1 MTMIAVGQR
10 QRDLALRG
18 YGAVAKAESIEEQ
31 QRLGLEAQEKAAESQ
46 VLGTGAGI
54 GGISGAT
61 TARAL
66 STEAGTAIEGANAAL
81 DGAGTLSRSKLSG
94 GLQFTPTGGETI
106 KGIEGLNAAKDAAA
120 IKDAAVVTDAA
131 AAGQTAATV
140 AEGSAVVAEGAAAVE
155 GAAVAG
161 EAAVAVEGAAA
172 ASSAAA
178 PMAQLAALATPVA
191 IGLGVAYLINKLFD

>member
-10 QRDLALRG
+10 QRDLATRG
-18 YGAVAKAESIEEQ
+18 FGAVSRAESVEDQ
-31 QRLGLEAQEKAAESQ
+31 QRLALEAQKKAAESQ

-61 TARAL
+61 SARAL
-66 STEAGTAIEGANAAL
+66 SSEAGSAIKNANTL
-81 DGAGTLSRSKLSG
+81 LGDAGTLSRGKLSG
-94 GLQFTPTGGETI
+94 GIQFTPTGGETI

-120 IKDAAVVTDAA
+120 LKDAAVVTDAA
-131 AAGQTAATV
+131 AAGQTAAT
-140 AEGSAVVAEGAAAVE
+140 VAEGAAAVE

-172 ASSAAA
+172 ASTAAA

>member
-1 MTMIAVGQR
+1 MIAVGQR
-10 QRDLALRG
+10 QRDLATRG
-18 YGAVAKAESIEEQ
+18 FGAVSRAESVEDQ
-31 QRLGLEAQEKAAESQ
+31 QRLALEAQGKAAESQ

-61 TARAL
+61 SARAL
-66 STEAGTAIEGANAAL
+66 SSEAGSAIKNANTL
-81 DGAGTLSRSKLSG
+81 LGDAGTLSRGKLSG
-94 GLQFTPTGGETI
+94 GIQFTPTGGETI

-120 IKDAAVVTDAA
+120 LKDAAVVTDAA
-131 AAGQTAATV
+131 AAGQTAAT
-140 AEGSAVVAEGAAAVE
+140 VAEGAAAVE

-172 ASSAAA
+172 ASTAAA

>member
-10 QRDLALRG
+10 QRDLATRG
-18 YGAVAKAESIEEQ
+18 FGAVSRAESVEDQ
-31 QRLGLEAQEKAAESQ
+31 QRLALGAQEKAAESQ

-61 TARAL
+61 SARAL
-66 STEAGTAIEGANAAL
+66 SSEAGSAIKNANTL
-81 DGAGTLSRSKLSG
+81 LGDAGTLSRGKLSG
-94 GLQFTPTGGETI
+94 GIQFTPTGGETI

-120 IKDAAVVTDAA
+120 LKDAAVVTDAA
-131 AAGQTAATV
+131 AAGQTAAT
-140 AEGSAVVAEGAAAVE
+140 VAEGAAAVE

-172 ASSAAA
+172 ASTAAA

>member
-1 MTMIAVGQR
+1 MIAVGQR
-10 QRDLALRG
+10 QRDLATRG
-18 YGAVAKAESIEEQ
+18 FGAVSKAESVEDQ
-31 QRLGLEAQEKAAESQ
+31 QRLALEAQEKAAESQ

-61 TARAL
+61 SARAL
-66 STEAGTAIEGANAAL
+66 SSEAGSAIKNANTL
-81 DGAGTLSRSKLSG
+81 LGDAGTLSRGKLSG
-94 GLQFTPTGGETI
+94 GIQFTPTGGETI

-120 IKDAAVVTDAA
+120 LKDAAVVTDAA
-131 AAGQTAATV
+131 AAGQTAAT
-140 AEGSAVVAEGAAAVE
+140 VAEGAAAVE

-172 ASSAAA
+172 ASTAAA

>member
-10 QRDLALRG
+10 QRDLATRG
-18 YGAVAKAESIEEQ
+18 FGAVSRAESVEDQ
-31 QRLGLEAQEKAAESQ
+31 QRLALEAQEKAAESQ

-61 TARAL
+61 SARAL
-66 STEAGTAIEGANAAL
+66 SSEAGSAIKNANTL
-81 DGAGTLSRSKLSG
+81 LGDAGTLSRGKLSG
-94 GLQFTPTGGETI
+94 GIQFTPTGGETI

-120 IKDAAVVTDAA
+120 LKDAAVVTDAA
-131 AAGQTAATV
+131 AAGQTAAT
-140 AEGSAVVAEGAAAVE
+140 VAEGAAAVE

-172 ASSAAA
+172 ASTAAA

>member
-10 QRDLALRG
+10 QRDLATRG
-18 YGAVAKAESIEEQ
+18 FGAVCKAESVEDQ
-31 QRLGLEAQEKAAESQ
+31 QRLALEAQEKAAESQ

-61 TARAL
+61 SARAL
-66 STEAGTAIEGANAAL
+66 SSEAGSAIKNANTL
-81 DGAGTLSRSKLSG
+81 LGDAGTLSRGKLSG
-94 GLQFTPTGGETI
+94 GIQFTPTGGETI

-120 IKDAAVVTDAA
+120 LKDAAVVTDAA

-140 AEGSAVVAEGAAAVE
+140 AEGAVAVE

-172 ASSAAA
+172 ASTAAA

>member
-10 QRDLALRG
+10 QRDLATRG
-18 YGAVAKAESIEEQ
+18 FGAVSRAESVEDQ
-31 QRLGLEAQEKAAESQ
+31 QRLALEAQEKAAESQ

-61 TARAL
+61 SARAL
-66 STEAGTAIEGANAAL
+66 SSEAGSAIKNANTL
-81 DGAGTLSRSKLSG
+81 LGDAGTLSRGKLSG
-94 GLQFTPTGGETI
+94 GIQFTPTGGETI

-120 IKDAAVVTDAA
+120 IKDAAIVTDAA
-131 AAGQTAATV
+131 AAGQTAAT
-140 AEGSAVVAEGAAAVE
+140 VAEGAAAVE

-161 EAAVAVEGAAA
+161 EAAVAVEGAVT
-172 ASSAAA
+172 ASTAAA

>member
-10 QRDLALRG
+10 QRDLATRG
-18 YGAVAKAESIEEQ
+18 FGAVSKAESIEER
-31 QRLGLEAQEKAAESQ
+31 QRLGLEAQKTAAESQ
-46 VLGTGAGI
+46 VMGTGAGI

-61 TARAL
+61 SARAL
-66 STEAGTAIEGANAAL
+66 STEAGSAIKNANTL
-81 DGAGTLSRSKLSG
+81 LGDAGTLSRGKLSG
-94 GLQFTPTGGETI
+94 GIQFTPTGGETV

-161 EAAVAVEGAAA
+161 EAAVAVEGAVA